1 MPITPDAPF
10 FSSRLGCIS
19 SIIISILGSLLLLLS
34 CAGAAPPSNSQNLV
48 DRWAIGGF
56 RKSQSATNTPK
67 IGIHT
72 TKAKRRS
79 FSDSPGEGF
88 AFLAGQG
95 RAVAGTVVE
104 VAGKAF
110 ILSRDYGPVRSVMSA
125 GKRGV
130 RPACIR
136 RPTAKGPSEVNRRGG
151 PAVFAGRRLAALRH
165 ERRWISES
173 ISGVQRQ

>member
-1 MPITPDAPF
+1 MAKALREEVWYSKGTTVYYIEDRVR
-10 FSSRLGCIS
+10 RLRTKAERERAAQEGS
-19 SIIISILGSLLLLLS
+19 AWSLL
-34 CAGAAPPSNSQNLV
+34 
-48 DRWAIGGF
+48 
-56 RKSQSATNTPK
+56 
-67 IGIHT
+67 
-72 TKAKRRS
+72 
-79 FSDSPGEGF
+79 GF
-88 AFLAGQG
+88 AWRRVCFSGKGKG

-110 ILSRDYGPVRSVMSA
+110 ILSRVYGPVRSVMSA

-151 PAVFAGRRLAALRH
+151 PAVFVGRRLAALRH

-173 ISGVQRQ
+173 IPGVQRQ